1 VASVPPVGHPEPLS
15 EPDVGRARQSPSYLK
30 YGATTPPPNSPVHAT
45 ALRLSTQGRLGPNEK
60 MEKCMM
66 LTSSNRCRHLP
77 VVEDDQLIG
86 VISIDD
92 IAKAITSDQEI
103 AIHQLEDYIIG
114 GR

>member
-1 VASVPPVGHPEPLS
+1 
-15 EPDVGRARQSPSYLK
+15 
-30 YGATTPPPNSPVHAT
+30 
-45 ALRLSTQGRLGPNEK
+45 